1 MRDYFDYV
9 DEKLELSKDVSLNT
23 RVEAA
28 RFDEAQ
34 GCWILETDSDTDFE
48 ATYIIVC
55 AGFASKPY
63 IPDLPGLEKFS
74 GPAHHT
80 ALWPQDG
87 IDFTGKKI
95 GVIGTGASGIQ
106 VAQEASKVASE
117 LVVFRGHP
125 TCSYPWAKSDIQKK
139 ITPR

>member
-1 MRDYFDYV
+1 M
-9 DEKLELSKDVSLNT
+9 SKDVFLNT

-74 GPAHHT
+74 GP
-80 ALWPQDG
+80 LIIPLFG
-87 IDFTGKKI
+87 RKMGSIL
-95 GVIGTGASGIQ
+95 Q
-106 VAQEASKVASE
+106 VKN
-117 LVVFRGHP
+117 R
-125 TCSYPWAKSDIQKK
+125 SD
-139 ITPR
+139 RDWC